1 LKQILQQNNVHY
13 KSIGICARYVTCTVK
28 LVEENPT
35 FAGLA
40 QGIGF
45 GSASLRTLP
54 WLVNGAAEL

>member
-1 LKQILQQNNVHY
+1 
-13 KSIGICARYVTCTVK
+13 VTCTVK

-54 WLVNGAAEL
+54 WLVNDAAELCTCRKECNKYDLTGTQCF